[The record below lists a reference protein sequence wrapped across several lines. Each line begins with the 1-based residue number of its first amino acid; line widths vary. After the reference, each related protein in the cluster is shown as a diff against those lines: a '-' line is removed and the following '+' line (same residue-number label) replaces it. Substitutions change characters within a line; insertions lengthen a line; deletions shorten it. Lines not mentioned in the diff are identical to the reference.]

1 MKKSYVS
8 PLSDMIGFSAEDILT
23 TSPTSPISV
32 NEKTGDPDALDFNGL
47 DFQ

>member
-23 TSPTSPISV
+23 TSPISV
-32 NEKTGDPDALDFNGL
+32 NEKTGDLKELDFGGL